1 MPITFKPAVMEGG
14 PLLIGLAGGP
24 GSGKT
29 YSAMM
34 LAQGLAGGNKVAVID
49 SEGGRAL
56 FYADDFSFDHAK
68 IEAPFTAEKYTDA
81 ILSAQGQD
89 YGVIVVDS
97 ASHEY
102 SGEGGLLDQQE
113 EELTRMAGQDWKRRE
128 QCKMASWI
136 KPKRAHKKFVTKLL
150 QVRAHLILCF
160 RAEPKIEMA
169 KENGK
174 TVVKEKR
181 GLIGL
186 NGWFPS
192 CEKNLPFEMTDYFL
206 LLADR
211 PGVPHPIKIMLHHKP
226 IFPAGKEITANTG
239 LQLAEWSG
247 SGGKTDQ
254 SKQPEQQH
262 LKTGPKINPE
272 DDPLTDFI
280 AAITDA
286 STVEELERLGGE
298 MQPLGKEQKAE
309 LRPIYKARHNELAS
323 NSA

>member
-1 MPITFKPAVMEGG
+1 MPFKFKPAVREGG

-29 YSAMM
+29 YSAML
-34 LAQGLAGGNKVAVID
+34 LAQGLAEGNKVAVID

-68 IEAPFTAEKYTDA
+68 IEAPFTAEKYSDA
-81 ILSAQGQD
+81 ILTAQSQG
-89 YGVIVVDS
+89 YSVIVVDS

-113 EELTRMAGQDWKRRE
+113 AELTRMAGQDWQKRDKC
-128 QCKMASWI
+128 QMASWI
-136 KPKRAHKKFVTKLL
+136 KPKKAHKKFVTKLL
-150 QVRAHLILCF
+150 QVQAHLILCF
-160 RAEPKIEMA
+160 RAEPKIEMG

-186 NGWFPS
+186 SGWFPS

-206 LLADR
+206 LLAER
-211 PGVPHPIKIMLHHKP
+211 PGVPHPIKIMKHHKP
-226 IFPAGKEITANTG
+226 IFPAGKEITAATG
-239 LQLAEWSG
+239 LKLAEWSNGG
-247 SGGKTDQ
+247 SPRQGK
-254 SKQPEQQH
+254 PEPR
-262 LKTGPKINPE
+262 TPEAGPKLAPE

-280 AAITDA
+280 AAISDA
-286 STVEELERLGGE
+286 RTVEELESMSVELGTLPTV
-298 MQPLGKEQKAE
+298 QRDE
-309 LRPIYKARHNELAS
+309 LRPIYKARHRELTGDA
-323 NSA
+323 